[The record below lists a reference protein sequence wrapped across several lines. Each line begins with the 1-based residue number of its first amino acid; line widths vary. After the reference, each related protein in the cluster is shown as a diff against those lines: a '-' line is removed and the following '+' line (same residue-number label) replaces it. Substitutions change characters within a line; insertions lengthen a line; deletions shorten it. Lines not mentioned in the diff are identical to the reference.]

1 MYKNFEEYPV
11 YNGDDL
17 GYTFNP
23 FSSKF
28 RLWAPT
34 AEKVYLCL
42 FKGDEKREIEMKRS
56 EGGTWIVEVKENLK
70 NTLYTYKILRKGEL
84 VETVDPYA
92 KALTANG
99 THGVVIDLKDTDPPG
114 WSEDVKPTFNNFV
127 DAIIYEL
134 HVRDFS
140 VHRDSGIKN
149 KGKYLAFTEKGTSYK
164 EVKTGLDH
172 LVELGITHVHLLPI
186 QDFASVDELKG
197 GYNWGYDP
205 YHYFVPEGSYA
216 VDPNDPISRIKEVK
230 EMILSLHRAGIRVVM
245 DVVYNHTYTVLNS
258 IFDKVEPGYFYR
270 HNPDGSYSN
279 GSGCGNETASEKPM
293 VKKLIIDSLKYWV
306 KEYHV
311 DGFRFDLMGLHD
323 IDAMEEIEKTLHS
336 IEPSLL
342 LYGEPWTAGPSVL
355 PVEKQLLKGAQ
366 KGTRI
371 AVFNDNFRNAIK
383 GFPDDESKGFATGK
397 KNAEKHIM
405 RGVVGSI
412 EYSAE
417 IKDFTLNPQ
426 ETVNYIS
433 CHDNLTLWDKISKSN
448 PDATE
453 EEKILMDK
461 LATMIILTSQGIP
474 FIHAGEEFLR
484 TKNCNNNSFNAGDE
498 INQLE
503 WPRKLIYKEVFE
515 YYQGLI
521 KLRKE
526 HPSFRMQTGEEI
538 KSKLH
543 FIKSPKNTIAFLISD
558 NANNDPWE
566 KITVIYNPTKSK
578 VEVKLPQGNWKVV
591 VDNRKAGIL
600 PIEKGDW
607 TLSGSTLTVPP
618 LSGMVLFS

>member
-1 MYKNFEEYPV
+1 MYKNFDEYPV
-11 YNGDDL
+11 YSGDDL
-17 GYTFNP
+17 GCTYTPN
-23 FSSKF
+23 SSKF
-28 RLWAPT
+28 RLWSPT

-42 FKGDEKREIEMKRS
+42 FKDNKEREIEMEKS
-56 EGGTWIVEVKENLK
+56 EGGTWFVEVKENLK
-70 NTLYTYKILRKGEL
+70 NSLYIYKILRDGKS

-114 WSEDVKPTFNNFV
+114 WAEDVKPPFDDPV
-127 DAIIYEL
+127 DAVIYEL

-140 VHRDSGIKN
+140 FNKDSGIKN
-149 KGKYLAFTEKGTSYK
+149 KGKYLAFTEKGSNYK
-164 EVKTGLDH
+164 GVKTGLDH
-172 LVELGITHVHLLPI
+172 LVELGITHVHLLPF

-216 VDPNDPISRIKEVK
+216 VDPNDPLSRIKEVK

-245 DVVYNHTYTVLNS
+245 DVVYNHTYSIFDS

-279 GSGCGNETASEKPM
+279 GSGCGNETASERPM

-323 IDAMEEIEKTLHS
+323 IDAMKEIEKILHS
-336 IEPSLL
+336 IDPSLL

-355 PVEKQLLKGAQ
+355 PLEKQFLKGAQ

-383 GFPDDESKGFATGK
+383 GLPDDESKGFATGK
-397 KNAEKHIM
+397 KNVEKDIM
-405 RGVVGSI
+405 KGVVGSI
-412 EYSAE
+412 EYSSE
-417 IKDFTLNPQ
+417 IKDFALNPQ
-426 ETVNYIS
+426 ETINYVS

-448 PDATE
+448 SEATE

-461 LATMIILTSQGIP
+461 LATMIIFTSQGIP

-484 TKNCNNNSFNAGDE
+484 TKRGNNNSYNAGDE
-498 INQLE
+498 INQLD
-503 WPRKLIYKEVFE
+503 WPRKLLYKEVFE

-526 HPSFRMQTGEEI
+526 HPAFRMRTAEEI
-538 KSKLH
+538 KSKLR

-558 NANNDPWE
+558 NANNDPWG
-566 KITVIYNPTKSK
+566 KIIVIYNPTKSK
-578 VEVKLPQGNWKVV
+578 VDVKLPQGNWKVV
-591 VDNRKAGIL
+591 VDNKKAGIF

-607 TLSGSTLTVPP
+607 TFSGNMLTVPP